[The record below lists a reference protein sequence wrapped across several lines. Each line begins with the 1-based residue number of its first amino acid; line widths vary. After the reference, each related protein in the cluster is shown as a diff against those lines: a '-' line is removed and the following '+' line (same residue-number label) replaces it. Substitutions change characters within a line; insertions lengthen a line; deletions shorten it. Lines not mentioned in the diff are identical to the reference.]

1 MAAINDHRL
10 KAAIKALKN
19 NHNSQARKLLLA
31 EVKENP
37 SNLTAW
43 TWALEVAANEKEKR
57 TILKKILSLDPN
69 HQGAIRYLNKLNQLP
84 EERIEGSTP
93 DISTVKPD
101 SAQEKTRKPSRLG
114 GLIMLFLEWLIS
126 LPLSCGLILL
136 LAVIGIG
143 GYLYF
148 RANTS
153 FFGLVGTD
161 FDNLTITNAY
171 EKIAAD
177 DIYWEVQFESQGESK
192 FIGTVRHVSP
202 IRIDEFRI
210 LTHDILVTTGDYEN
224 PDLVDTSVI
233 NHKFIWKASNP
244 EKPTG
249 SINLIHSVPA
259 TKKIY
264 QELLSIQ
271 PWDIVKITGREIYNI
286 KAYEMDGTFL
296 GTWID
301 TGCNSLLVESVTIL
315 KIRSPE

>member
-1 MAAINDHRL
+1 MDAINDHRL

-19 NHNSQARKLLLA
+19 NQPSQARKLLLA

-43 TWALEVAANEKEKR
+43 TWALEVSANEKEKR

-69 HQGAIRYLNKLNQLP
+69 HQGALRYLNKLNQSQ
-84 EERIEGSTP
+84 ERIEDSTP
-93 DISTVKPD
+93 DTSTVKID
-101 SAQEKTRKPSRLG
+101 SAQEITKKPSRLG

-136 LAVIGIG
+136 FAVIGIG

-161 FDNLTITNAY
+161 FDSLTITNAY

-177 DIYWEVQFESQGESK
+177 DIYWEVQFEGQGESQ

-210 LTHDILVTTGDYEN
+210 LTHDILVTTGDYAD

-244 EKPTG
+244 DKPTG
-249 SINLIHSVPA
+249 SINLIHAVPA
-259 TKKIY
+259 TKQVY
-264 QELLSIQ
+264 QDLLSIQ
-271 PWDIVKITGREIYNI
+271 PWDIVKITGREIYDV
-286 KAYEMDGTFL
+286 KAYEMDDTFL

-301 TGCNSLLVESVTIL
+301 TGCNSLLVKSVTIL
-315 KIRSPE
+315 KIRNPE

>member
-1 MAAINDHRL
+1 MDAINDHRL

-19 NHNSQARKLLLA
+19 NQPSQARKLLLA

-57 TILKKILSLDPN
+57 TMLKKILSLDPN
-69 HQGAIRYLNKLNQLP
+69 HQGALRYLNKLNQSQ
-84 EERIEGSTP
+84 ERIEDSTP
-93 DISTVKPD
+93 ETSTVKPN
-101 SAQEKTRKPSRLG
+101 SAQEKTKKTSRLG

-148 RANTS
+148 QANTS

-161 FDNLTITNAY
+161 FDSLTITNAY

-177 DIYWEVQFESQGESK
+177 DIYWEVQFEGQGESK

-210 LTHDILVTTGDYEN
+210 LTHDILVTTGDYAD

-233 NHKFIWKASNP
+233 NHKFTWKASNP
-244 EKPTG
+244 DKPTG
-249 SINLIHSVPA
+249 SINLIHTVPA
-259 TKKIY
+259 TKQVY
-264 QELLSIQ
+264 QDLLSIQ
-271 PWDIVKITGREIYNI
+271 PWDIVKITGREIYDV
-286 KAYEMDGTFL
+286 KAYEMDDTFL

-301 TGCNSLLVESVTIL
+301 TGCNSLLVKSVTIL
-315 KIRSPE
+315 KIRNPE

>member
-1 MAAINDHRL
+1 MAAINDRRL

-19 NHNSQARKLLLA
+19 NHYSQARKLLLA

-69 HQGAIRYLNKLNQLP
+69 HQGALKYLNKLNQLQ
-84 EERIEGSTP
+84 EHTEGSTP
-93 DISTVKPD
+93 EASTVKPE
-101 SAQEKTRKPSRLG
+101 SAQEKTKKTSRLG
-114 GLIMLFLEWLIS
+114 GLTMLFLEWLIS

-161 FDNLTITNAY
+161 FDRLTITNAY
-171 EKIAAD
+171 ENIAAD
-177 DIYWEVQFESQGESK
+177 DIYWEVQFEGQGESK

-202 IRIDEFRI
+202 IRIEEFRI
-210 LTHDILVTTGDYEN
+210 LTHDILVTTGDYAN

-233 NHKFIWKASNP
+233 NHKFIWKTSNP

-249 SINLIHSVPA
+249 SINLIHAVPA

-264 QELLSIQ
+264 QDLLSIQ
-271 PWDIVKITGREIYNI
+271 SWDIVKITGREIKNI
-286 KAYEMDGTFL
+286 KAYEMDDTFL
-296 GTWID
+296 GTWLD

-315 KIRSPE
+315 KIRNSE

>member
-1 MAAINDHRL
+1 MNNRLRAAIQLIQEGNRE
-10 KAAIKALKN
+10 
-19 NHNSQARKLLLA
+19 QARKLILT
-31 EVKENP
+31 EVKDNS

-69 HQGAIRYLNKLNQLP
+69 HQGALKSLNKLNQSQ
-84 EERIEGSTP
+84 EHTEGSTP
-93 DISTVKPD
+93 ETSTVKPEP
-101 SAQEKTRKPSRLG
+101 AQEKTKKPSRLG
-114 GLIMLFLEWLIS
+114 GLIMFFLEWLIS
-126 LPLSCGLILL
+126 LPLSCGLIFL

-177 DIYWEVQFESQGESK
+177 DIYWEVQFEGQGESK

-210 LTHDILVTTGDYEN
+210 LTHDILVTTGDYAN
-224 PDLVDTSVI
+224 PDLVDTSVV

-249 SINLIHSVPA
+249 SINLIHAVPA
-259 TKKIY
+259 TKKVY
-264 QELLSIQ
+264 QELLSLQ
-271 PWDIVKITGREIYNI
+271 PWDIVKITGREIYNV
-286 KAYEMDGTFL
+286 KAYELDDTFL
-296 GTWID
+296 GTWVD
-301 TGCNSLLVESVTIL
+301 TGCNTLLVESVTIL
-315 KIRSPE
+315 KIRNPE

>member
-1 MAAINDHRL
+1 MDAINDHRL

-19 NHNSQARKLLLA
+19 NQPSQARKLLLA

-43 TWALEVAANEKEKR
+43 TWALEVSANEKEKR

-69 HQGAIRYLNKLNQLP
+69 HQGALRYLNKLNQSQ
-84 EERIEGSTP
+84 ERIEDSAPET
-93 DISTVKPD
+93 STVKPN
-101 SAQEKTRKPSRLG
+101 SAQEKTKKTSRLG

-148 RANTS
+148 QANTS

-161 FDNLTITNAY
+161 FDSLTITNAY

-177 DIYWEVQFESQGESK
+177 DIYWEVQFEGQGESK

-210 LTHDILVTTGDYEN
+210 LTHDILVTTGDYAD

-249 SINLIHSVPA
+249 SINLIHTVPA
-259 TKKIY
+259 TKQVY
-264 QELLSIQ
+264 QDLLSIQ
-271 PWDIVKITGREIYNI
+271 PWDIVKITGREIYDV
-286 KAYEMDGTFL
+286 KAYEMDDTFL

-301 TGCNSLLVESVTIL
+301 TGCKSLLVKSVTIL
-315 KIRSPE
+315 KIRNPE